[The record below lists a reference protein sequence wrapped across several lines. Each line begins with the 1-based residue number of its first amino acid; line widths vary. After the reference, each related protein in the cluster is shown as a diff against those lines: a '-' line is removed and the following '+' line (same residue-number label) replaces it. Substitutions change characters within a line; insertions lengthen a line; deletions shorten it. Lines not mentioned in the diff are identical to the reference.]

1 MPGKRARRMVETSLA
16 LSPTSDTSLMPL
28 QRMNK
33 NQTLLYA
40 SEPGMFSFFSTIPR
54 NRLTFGLFYV
64 D

>member
-1 MPGKRARRMVETSLA
+1 MVETRLA
-16 LSPTSDTSLMPL
+16 LNPTSDTSLMPL